1 MHKMELTQMTSENER
16 STERRYEHEKYIR
29 AYQTNS
35 YAMGHARMLEAVT
48 DLVNLGTRGSYLDV
62 GCGRGE
68 MLGHAK
74 AMGFDPVRGVEVVPN
89 LIDGTRVLRG
99 EVHDLPFV
107 DSMFDVVTMFDVIE
121 HLLPG
126 DDELACH
133 ELARVA
139 RRHILLTANNKPS
152 QLAIGEEL
160 HINRRPYDEWNALFH
175 GWFGSGVTRLCS
187 TDQRRRHDFSPTWRV
202 DLMT

>member
-1 MHKMELTQMTSENER
+1 MQISENGPLIG
-16 STERRYEHEKYIR
+16 RRGFEHEKYIR

-35 YAMGHARMLEAVT
+35 YGMGHARMLEAVA
-48 DLVNLGTRGSYLDV
+48 DLVELGTRGSYLDV

-68 MLGHAK
+68 MLGHAMVLGFNPV
-74 AMGFDPVRGVEVVPN
+74 MGAEVVPS
-89 LIDGTRVLRG
+89 LVDGVRVLWG
-99 EVHDLPFV
+99 EVHDLPFA
-107 DSMFDVVTMFDVIE
+107 DAMFDVVTMFDVIE

-126 DDELACH
+126 DDELACR

-139 RRHILLTANNKPS
+139 KRHILITANNKTS

-160 HINRRPYDEWNALFH
+160 HINRRPYEEWDELFR
-175 GWFGSGVTRLCS
+175 GWFGSGAARLRS